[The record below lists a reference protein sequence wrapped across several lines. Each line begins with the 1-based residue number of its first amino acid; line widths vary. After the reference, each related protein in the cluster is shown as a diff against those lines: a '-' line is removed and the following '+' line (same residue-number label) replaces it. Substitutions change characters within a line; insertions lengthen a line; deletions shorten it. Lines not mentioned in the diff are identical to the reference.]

1 MQIRLILL
9 DFDGTLADT
18 RRANTLAYV
27 ATLREA
33 GYTLTEEEY
42 AAKYFGMRCNEFLTR
57 YGIAD
62 PGERERLRL
71 RKIALYP
78 AFFDTVRLNR
88 PLWEFCRQFR
98 AQGGR
103 VWIVSTGSRANID
116 NAMRH
121 LGITVAGQRTG
132 STGAATSGAAGRD
145 LAGADKAPDSR
156 HGNDRCRYAG
166 TRNSHPRA
174 RRRAER
180 LRGRHTLGRRR
191 RAQQARPG
199 LFPGGHAP
207 RGLHAAGNAD
217 LRGLRNRARSGP
229 PQRGGLFQGNALT
242 IAAQAVPGTR
252 HPLPDALIP
261 PRRPRPHPSGR
272 SSTTEPCNLRA

>member
-116 NAMRH
+116 NAMRY
-121 LGITVAGQRTG
+121 LGITVAGQRAG
-132 STGAATSGAAGRD
+132 STAPGAAGSYTATAGTDAATPGAAWDPAPGEGPNGSVNGILSGADVEHSKPAPDCFLEAMRREGCTPQETLIFEDSEIGLEAARRSGAAYFRV
-145 LAGADKAPDSR
+145 
-156 HGNDRCRYAG
+156 
-166 TRNSHPRA
+166 
-174 RRRAER
+174 
-180 LRGRHTLGRRR
+180 TL
-191 RAQQARPG
+191 
-199 LFPGGHAP
+199 
-207 RGLHAAGNAD
+207 
-217 LRGLRNRARSGP
+217 
-229 PQRGGLFQGNALT
+229 
-242 IAAQAVPGTR
+242 
-252 HPLPDALIP
+252 
-261 PRRPRPHPSGR
+261 
-272 SSTTEPCNLRA
+272 

>member
-33 GYTLTEEEY
+33 GYALTEEEY

-121 LGITVAGQRTG
+121 LGITVAG
-132 STGAATSGAAGRD
+132 
-145 LAGADKAPDSR
+145 
-156 HGNDRCRYAG
+156 H
-166 TRNSHPRA
+166 
-174 RRRAER
+174 
-180 LRGRHTLGRRR
+180 
-191 RAQQARPG
+191 
-199 LFPGGHAP
+199 
-207 RGLHAAGNAD
+207 
-217 LRGLRNRARSGP
+217 RARSGP
-229 PQRGGLFQGNALT
+229 PQRSGLFQGNALT
-242 IAAQAVPGTR
+242 IAAQAVPGILYPASAPDIR
-252 HPLPDALIP
+252 HPASAAGRTHSSAPSPTASI
-261 PRRPRPHPSGR
+261 RPIFH
-272 SSTTEPCNLRA
+272 NRAM

>member
-121 LGITVAGQRTG
+121 LGITVAGQLTG
-132 STGAATSGAAGRD
+132 STAPAGCAGMDGAGVEGTGKGTAGADVDTTGAGNTAPGAAGSYTATAGTGAATPGAAWDPAPGEGPNGAVDGILSGAD
-145 LAGADKAPDSR
+145 VEHSKPAPDCFLEAMRREGCTPQETLIFEDSEI
-156 HGNDRCRYAG
+156 GLEA
-166 TRNSHPRA
+166 A
-174 RRRAER
+174 RR
-180 LRGRHTLGRRR
+180 
-191 RAQQARPG
+191 
-199 LFPGGHAP
+199 
-207 RGLHAAGNAD
+207 
-217 LRGLRNRARSGP
+217 SGASYFVVK
-229 PQRGGLFQGNALT
+229 LDT
-242 IAAQAVPGTR
+242 
-252 HPLPDALIP
+252 
-261 PRRPRPHPSGR
+261 
-272 SSTTEPCNLRA
+272 

>member
-33 GYTLTEEEY
+33 GYALTEEEY

-62 PGERERLRL
+62 PAERERLRL

-121 LGITVAGQRTG
+121 LGITVAGQLTG
-132 STGAATSGAAGRD
+132 STAPAGCAGMDEAGMVGAGKGTTATGMDGAGVEGTGKGTAGADVDTTGAGNTAPGAAGSYTATAGTGAATPGAAWDPAPGEGPNGAVDGILSGAD
-145 LAGADKAPDSR
+145 VEHSKPAPDFFLEAMRREGCTPQETLIFEDSEI
-156 HGNDRCRYAG
+156 GLEA
-166 TRNSHPRA
+166 A
-174 RRRAER
+174 RR
-180 LRGRHTLGRRR
+180 
-191 RAQQARPG
+191 
-199 LFPGGHAP
+199 
-207 RGLHAAGNAD
+207 
-217 LRGLRNRARSGP
+217 SGASYFVVK
-229 PQRGGLFQGNALT
+229 LDT
-242 IAAQAVPGTR
+242 
-252 HPLPDALIP
+252 
-261 PRRPRPHPSGR
+261 
-272 SSTTEPCNLRA
+272 

>member
-145 LAGADKAPDSR
+145 LTGADEAWLR
-156 HGNDRCRYAG
+156 TAG
-166 TRNSHPRA
+166 TATIDAGTPA
-174 RRRAER
+174 
-180 LRGRHTLGRRR
+180 
-191 RAQQARPG
+191 
-199 LFPGGHAP
+199 HATVTP
-207 RGLHAAGNAD
+207 
-217 LRGLRNRARSGP
+217 
-229 PQRGGLFQGNALT
+229 
-242 IAAQAVPGTR
+242 
-252 HPLPDALIP
+252 
-261 PRRPRPHPSGR
+261 
-272 SSTTEPCNLRA
+272 

>member
-121 LGITVAGQRTG
+121 LGITVAGQLTG
-132 STGAATSGAAGRD
+132 EHGSGRLRRHGRSGNGRSWQGYDRNGHGRSRCGRNGQRYGRSGRGYDRSGKYGAGR
-145 LAGADKAPDSR
+145 GRIIYR
-156 HGNDRCRYAG
+156 HGRNRCGNPGCGMGSRAG
-166 TRNSHPRA
+166 RG
-174 RRRAER
+174 AER
-180 LRGRHTLGRRR
+180 RRGRHPLGR
-191 RAQQARPG
+191 
-199 LFPGGHAP
+199 
-207 RGLHAAGNAD
+207 
-217 LRGLRNRARSGP
+217 
-229 PQRGGLFQGNALT
+229 
-242 IAAQAVPGTR
+242 
-252 HPLPDALIP
+252 
-261 PRRPRPHPSGR
+261 
-272 SSTTEPCNLRA
+272 